1 MLTAKVSGVVDFY
14 GSVSVMREDSN
25 PTTINHLQAD
35 SPEGMEM
42 GHVDLRENSDLRRKL
57 SVECNIS
64 KDTDNS
70 ASIDHS
76 RHERPNGQHNRQH

>member
-1 MLTAKVSGVVDFY
+1 MKTISTQMLTAKVSGVVDFY

-42 GHVDLRENSDLRRKL
+42 GML
-57 SVECNIS
+57 
-64 KDTDNS
+64 T
-70 ASIDHS
+70 
-76 RHERPNGQHNRQH
+76 